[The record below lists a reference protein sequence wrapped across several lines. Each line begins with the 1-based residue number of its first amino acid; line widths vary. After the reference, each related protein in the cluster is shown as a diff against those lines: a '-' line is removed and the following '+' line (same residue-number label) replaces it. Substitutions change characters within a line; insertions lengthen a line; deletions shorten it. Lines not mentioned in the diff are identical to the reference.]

1 MFGVVPFGSGCLTSE
16 SCSRYR
22 LLPTPSS
29 FDIAT
34 LRLPLYSI
42 SGHLLLLPF
51 FLSLLLLLLLLLY
64 LVAVGPAFFLLP
76 GYFLAVVVVVAV
88 AVAAVDWIW

>member
-51 FLSLLLLLLLLLY
+51 FLSLLLLFLLLY

>member
-51 FLSLLLLLLLLLY
+51 FLSLLLLLLLLY
-64 LVAVGPAFFLLP
+64 LVAVGHAFFLLP